1 MNREQ
6 LKNVLELFRTKVLTE
21 DQTIEIIQGNVASYK
36 GKLRDDG
43 DVDRNDPV
51 RALGAHQAIQHLAI

>member
-21 DQTIEIIQGNVASYK
+21 DQTIEIILGNVASYK
-36 GKLRDDG
+36 
-43 DVDRNDPV
+43 
-51 RALGAHQAIQHLAI
+51 